1 MSTEIPEL
9 VEVPDADVRQ
19 HLRAIADDT
28 QLDAATKNF
37 AFCLVAWQSLP
48 AAERIRR
55 VQASA
60 AAGRVGGWIG
70 EVGAMMLGSTAS
82 SRAPGASGKL
92 LSEFSPVTAVRQAIA
107 RDIPRYQPALP
118 PRVQCPAAPEGGQP
132 CAESVGSFWLQR
144 DPGTG
149 VGRYVG
155 YCAKHITP
163 EHHEQRLLSEQLW
176 EDNGRPSPPFNTGGR
191 LGHHFTAN
199 WAALYIWADPR
210 QAPSPMS
217 AVPSRPA
224 GPPRRALQ
232 LVKSTAGAPRR
243 D

>member
-1 MSTEIPEL
+1 MSTETPEL
-9 VEVPDADVRQ
+9 VEVPDARVRD

-55 VQASA
+55 IQASA
-60 AAGRVGGWIG
+60 GAGRVGGWIG
-70 EVGAMMLGSTAS
+70 EVGAMMLGSTAVT
-82 SRAPGASGKL
+82 RAPGASGKL
-92 LSEFSPVTAVRQAIA
+92 LSQFNPVTAVRQAIA

-118 PRVQCPAAPEGGQP
+118 PRVQCPAGQQGAPR
-132 CAESVGSFWLQR
+132 CDESVGSFWLQR
-144 DPGTG
+144 DPETG

-155 YCAKHITP
+155 YCPKHVTP
-163 EHHEQRLLSEQLW
+163 EHHKQRLLGERQW
-176 EDNGRPSPPFNTGGR
+176 EDNGYPSPPFNTGGR

-199 WAALYIWADPR
+199 WAALYFWADSR
-210 QAPSPMS
+210 QASSTIPT
-217 AVPSRPA
+217 RPT

-232 LVKSTAGAPRR
+232 LVKNPAGSPRR
-243 D
+243 G